1 MDECKCIPSYKHSFY
16 FTHGTFFAKNMIAIL
31 KDGFIKPNKDI
42 DPKFRVLGGGEEL
55 DDIYGHIY
63 FDEYPNTMPAYY
75 EPCFILHP
83 KILCDYGIKFYK
95 SWGGSETIIDKN
107 SPSKII
113 KKYLENIR
121 KYLIN
126 SINKIETRPDGT
138 KFTRLWQY
146 RHEIRFNKKISIRKY
161 VIGIVCDDYSCL
173 EKDFKIIKQLIKE
186 KNYKLTIIRRIRDK
200 PYVNTPQY
208 SKYIDKFFA
217 PLPLSQILKKQKN
230 KNNIITGYENP

>member
-1 MDECKCIPSYKHSFY
+1 MDKLKCVSYNHPFY

-42 DPKFRVLGGGEEL
+42 DPKFRILGGGEEL

-63 FDEYPNTMPAYY
+63 FDEYPNTMPTYF

-83 KILCDYGIKFYK
+83 KILCDFDIKIHKIWRLNETTINK
-95 SWGGSETIIDKN
+95 SN
-107 SPSKII
+107 SPKKI
-113 KKYLENIR
+113 KKELDDLR

-126 SINKIETRPDGT
+126 SANKIETHPDGSKT
-138 KFTRLWQY
+138 ISSWYY
-146 RHEIRFNKKISIRKY
+146 RHEILFNKKISIKKY
-161 VIGIVCDDYSCL
+161 VIGIVCDDCACL

-186 KNYKLTIIRRIRDK
+186 KNYKLTIIRRIRNK
-200 PYVNTPQY
+200 PFVDTPEY
-208 SKYIDKFFA
+208 KNYIYKFLS
-217 PLPLSQILKKQKN
+217 PLTLSQILKN